1 MAITTTDDDALYVPE
16 QWVTIKWAG
25 KDVTGD
31 ISPYLIE
38 LTYTDFMEGE
48 SDTVEIVLEDIDHR
62 WAGAWYPQFGDKVEV
77 WIGYRND
84 KQLPC
89 GEFEIDEIELS
100 GPPDIMHVKALA
112 AGVKRSVR
120 TRNGRS
126 YENTTLANIAA
137 TIARR
142 NKLKLAGKIE
152 NIAIRHVN
160 QVYET
165 DLVFLKRLAQQYG
178 YSFAVR
184 GGYLH
189 FFKRAEIKG
198 GEPTLTITRQDV
210 TRFRARDKVHGIA
223 AVATVNYH
231 DPRKKRTR
239 RHKAADKTAKT
250 NARGVDEL
258 KVIARAESEE
268 QARLKANAAIDR
280 QNEDQ
285 TGMTLTM
292 PGNVKL
298 AAGNNVNL
306 TGFGHFDGKYTITQ
320 SRHHFSRRSGYGS
333 EPELK
338 RVRDPEQGA
347 AK

>member
-1 MAITTTDDDALYVPE
+1 MPTTSDDGALYVPA
-16 QWVTIKWAG
+16 QWVTIRWAG
-25 KDVTGD
+25 RDVTGD

-38 LTYTDFMEGE
+38 LTYIDFMEGE
-48 SDTVEIVLEDIDHR
+48 SDSVELVMEDFDHR
-62 WAGAWYPQFGDKVEV
+62 WAGAWYPQFGDKIEV
-77 WIGYRND
+77 WIGYRDD

-89 GEFEIDEIELS
+89 GAFEIDEIELS
-100 GPPDIMHVKALA
+100 GPPDIMRVKALA

-126 YENTTLANIAA
+126 YENTTLGNVAA

-152 NIAIRHVN
+152 TIAIRHVN

-165 DLVFLKRLAQQYG
+165 DLVFLKRLAEEYG

-184 GGYLH
+184 GGYLN
-189 FFKRAEIKG
+189 FFKRSGIKADK
-198 GEPTLTITRQDV
+198 PTLTITRQDV

-231 DPRKKRTR
+231 DPRTKRTR
-239 RHKAADKTAKT
+239 KHKTADKTAKA
-250 NARGVDEL
+250 NARGVDEI

-268 QARLKANAAIDR
+268 QAKLKANAAIDR

-292 PGNVKL
+292 QGNVKL
-298 AAGNNVNL
+298 AAGNNVAL

-320 SRHHFSRRSGYGS
+320 SRHHFSRRGGYGS

-338 RVRDPEQGA
+338 RVRDPAEGA
-347 AK
+347 VK

>member
-1 MAITTTDDDALYVPE
+1 MPTITTDDDDLYVPE

-25 KDVTGD
+25 RDVTGD

-48 SDTVEIVLEDIDHR
+48 SDSVEIVLEDIDHR

-77 WIGYRND
+77 RIGYRSD

-100 GPPDIMHVKALA
+100 GPPDIMRVKALA

-120 TRNGRS
+120 TRNGRA

-152 NIAIRHVN
+152 KVEIRRVT

-165 DLVFLKRLAQQYG
+165 DLVFLKRLAEEYG
-178 YSFAVR
+178 YSFSVR
-184 GGYLH
+184 GGYLN
-189 FFKRAEIKG
+189 FFKRADVKSEK
-198 GEPTLTITRQDV
+198 PTLTITRQDV
-210 TRFRARDKVHGIA
+210 TRFRARDKVHGVA

-258 KVIARAESEE
+258 KVIARAERAKS
-268 QARLKANAAIDR
+268 RRNSRPPRRSIDR
-280 QNEDQ
+280 TRTRQ
-285 TGMTLTM
+285 
-292 PGNVKL
+292 
-298 AAGNNVNL
+298 A
-306 TGFGHFDGKYTITQ
+306 
-320 SRHHFSRRSGYGS
+320 
-333 EPELK
+333 
-338 RVRDPEQGA
+338 
-347 AK
+347 